1 MVRVKAKDKDNWKI
15 WHYGTMESLS
25 VMQVN
30 GSSVSVVP
38 RTVCESTGLTCK
50 GREVYENDWLSV
62 EGDGEIHKFLVVWA
76 ETQFRAFEDEDI
88 SYDLKSVLESD
99 SCCIVGNLY
108 D

>member
-1 MVRVKAKDKDNWKI
+1 
-15 WHYGTMESLS
+15 MESLS
-25 VMQVN
+25 VMQIN
-30 GSSVSVVP
+30 GSSVSVAP